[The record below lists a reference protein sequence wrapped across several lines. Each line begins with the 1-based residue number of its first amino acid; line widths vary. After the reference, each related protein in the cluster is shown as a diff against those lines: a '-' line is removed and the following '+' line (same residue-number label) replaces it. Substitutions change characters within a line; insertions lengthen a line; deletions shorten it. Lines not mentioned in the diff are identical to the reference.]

1 MHRSSCS
8 PGRGMTSPLSAA
20 EGKGMAVRLAA
31 LLPRAVIVALVWILG
46 TAAFTLAADNT
57 IVGPSNPNPAAGAAA
72 AQTELVVPSVS
83 GQAYVFA
90 KGILEGSGFAWR
102 VVGSVRGY
110 SSNRVVTQSPAAG
123 TRVVDTGAPTVIV
136 RLVRGPYDQLGRPV
150 DVSPY
155 RGTKIRL
162 AGLAVVTKPA
172 IAPKVKPTP
181 KKPIVKP
188 KVVAKPRAVAKPKV
202 KAMPRPPAFT
212 PAGAPKEPLDEIT
225 LPARALTLQRWI
237 ASRPKTGANVRH
249 WLYQPSWIVT
259 GAQFGWWHGAQAL
272 QTLIA
277 VDQQVERQWGI
288 GGKSQA
294 VAKAALAHVR
304 RQSR

>member
-1 MHRSSCS
+1 
-8 PGRGMTSPLSAA
+8 MTSSLSAA
-20 EGKGMAVRLAA
+20 EGKDMAVRLAA

-90 KGILEGSGFAWR
+90 KGILEDSGFAWR

-110 SSNRVVTQSPAAG
+110 SSNRIVTQSPAAG

-237 ASRPKTGANVRH
+237 ANRPKTGANVRH
-249 WLYQPSWIVT
+249 WLYQHAWIVT

-272 QTLIA
+272 ETLIA

-288 GGKSQA
+288 GRKSQA

>member
-1 MHRSSCS
+1 
-8 PGRGMTSPLSAA
+8 MTRPVSAA
-20 EGKGMAVRLAA
+20 EGKDMAVRLAA

-57 IVGPSNPNPAAGAAA
+57 IVGPSKPNPSAGAAA

-90 KGILEGSGFAWR
+90 KGILEDSGFAWH

-110 SSNRVVTQSPAAG
+110 SSNRVMTQSPAAG
-123 TRVVDTGAPTVIV
+123 TRVVDTGAPTVIL
-136 RLVRGPYDQLGRPV
+136 RLVRGPYEQLGRPV

-155 RGTKIRL
+155 RGTAIRF
-162 AGLAVVTKPA
+162 AGLAAATTHAVT
-172 IAPKVKPTP
+172 PKAKPTP
-181 KKPIVKP
+181 KTPVVKPKRVTKP
-188 KVVAKPRAVAKPKV
+188 KVVAKPKTVAKPKV
-202 KAMPRPPAFT
+202 KATPRPPAFT

-225 LPARALTLQRWI
+225 LPARALELQRWV
-237 ASRPKTGANVRH
+237 ANRPKTGANVRH
-249 WLYQPSWIVT
+249 WLYQHAWIVT
-259 GAQFGWWHGAQAL
+259 GAKFGWWHGAQAL

-277 VDQQVERQWGI
+277 VDRQVERQWGI

-294 VAKAALAHVR
+294 VAKAALVKV
-304 RQSR
+304 SRKSK

>member
-20 EGKGMAVRLAA
+20 EGKDMAVRLAA

-90 KGILEGSGFAWR
+90 KGILEDSGFAWR

-110 SSNRVVTQSPAAG
+110 SSNRIVTQSPAAG

-237 ASRPKTGANVRH
+237 ANRPKTGANVRH
-249 WLYQPSWIVT
+249 WLYQHAWIVT

-288 GGKSQA
+288 GRKSQA